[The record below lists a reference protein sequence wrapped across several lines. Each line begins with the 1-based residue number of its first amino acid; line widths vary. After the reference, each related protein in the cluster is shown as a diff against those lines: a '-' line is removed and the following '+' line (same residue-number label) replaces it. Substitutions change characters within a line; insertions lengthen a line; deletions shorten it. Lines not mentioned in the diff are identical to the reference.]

1 MIIPVSICTKMKRS
15 GIQKPG
21 GEGIHGKCREK
32 SLYWFADLLDVQSKR
47 LGITLDQMS
56 GRMSRL
62 NLLLVAAVLVASAAS
77 GADWGKERPIAI
89 VAGSEQEQPAIDGH
103 IIAWA
108 DNRSGNYDIFMYDLE
123 TGLERWA
130 CVNPFLQVHPAV
142 SGERIV
148 WQDMRSGKADIY
160 MYDTI
165 S

>member
-1 MIIPVSICTKMKRS
+1 
-15 GIQKPG
+15 
-21 GEGIHGKCREK
+21 
-32 SLYWFADLLDVQSKR
+32 
-47 LGITLDQMS
+47 
-56 GRMSRL
+56 MSRL
-62 NLLLVAAVLVASAAS
+62 ILLLVAAVLFASAAS

-160 MYDTI
+160 MYDAVSRTESVVSNSAGNKTQPSI
-165 S
+165 SGDRVVWSDDRNGNSNIYMYDLAAKKEKR